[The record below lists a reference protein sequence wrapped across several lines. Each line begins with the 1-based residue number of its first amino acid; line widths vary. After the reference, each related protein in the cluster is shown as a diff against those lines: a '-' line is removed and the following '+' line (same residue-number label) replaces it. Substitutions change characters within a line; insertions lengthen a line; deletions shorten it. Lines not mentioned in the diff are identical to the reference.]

1 MHIQA
6 QASAYFTGKLRAV
19 KIPCPS
25 RGPSPCRRTANDQ
38 EDTAPKLR
46 GVRGAP
52 GSAGCCST
60 APHRQNAGGTAK
72 APTARAAGS
81 RNRRRAGRQTPADGG
96 GGGRVTAPPRAS
108 GERRGA
114 RNSPSSAAQQGLN
127 PTSPAPPPA
136 CPAPP
141 PRFTFV
147 LPGLAPLRGEPIGR
161 DL

>member
-6 QASAYFTGKLRAV
+6 QASAYLTGKLRAV

-96 GGGRVTAPPRAS
+96 GGGGGREGHGSTP
-108 GERRGA
+108 GER
-114 RNSPSSAAQQGLN
+114 
-127 PTSPAPPPA
+127 
-136 CPAPP
+136 
-141 PRFTFV
+141 
-147 LPGLAPLRGEPIGR
+147 
-161 DL
+161 